1 MSTKGEHINA
11 LPHGTGATTAFKT
24 YTAESR
30 ATGRTQTIISKAAVH
45 GAVQRSR
52 ALGDV
57 TPMTEDDLWKRVAK
71 DASAKPY
78 KALALDVA
86 GKARRQH
93 DRAVETGL
101 SNHERIET
109 AAEARPQLGD
119 EMKAA
124 WQAGLLRQAF
134 DQQRDALVAL
144 VQAIDEQLKR
154 AAGVVADRARAIAAA
169 IAGAPDASARDSPSA
184 RIADALGPRSWFLA
198 TLAAQ
203 SRSASCCCPPGAH
216 SGRSGDPGRR
226 ARNNRRRPDTRPPN
240 SIGNGEGPPFA
251 DARDCLA

>member
-1 MSTKGEHINA
+1 M
-11 LPHGTGATTAFKT
+11 
-24 YTAESR
+24 
-30 ATGRTQTIISKAAVH
+30 ISKAAVH

-57 TPMTEDDLWKRVAK
+57 TPMTEDDLWKKVAK
-71 DASAKPY
+71 DTSAKPY
-78 KALALDVA
+78 KALALDVVD
-86 GKARRQH
+86 KARRQH

-109 AAEARPQLGD
+109 SAEARPQLGH

-154 AAGVVADRARAIAAA
+154 AAGVVADRARALAAA
-169 IAGAPDASARDSPSA
+169 IAGAPDEAPATPRPPELPTPSA
-184 RIADALGPRSWFLA
+184 RGPGS
-198 TLAAQ
+198 
-203 SRSASCCCPPGAH
+203 
-216 SGRSGDPGRR
+216 
-226 ARNNRRRPDTRPPN
+226 
-240 SIGNGEGPPFA
+240 
-251 DARDCLA
+251 